1 MILIRY
7 LMVGVANTLVGLGTI
22 YFAMY
27 FLHFNVVQSNAIG
40 YSIGI
45 LLSFS
50 LNKTWT
56 FSSQDHI
63 TSSFIRY
70 LLVLGIGYA
79 ANLATVLYI
88 YSHFYLSPYV
98 AQAIGILPYTAI
110 GFLGS
115 RYFAFR
121 TQGRSSAAENKLSN
135 KAVFDK
141 KSVTPCMVDVSI
153 VVPCYN
159 EEAVLAETTK
169 RLADLLQQLI
179 IEGRITPSSR
189 VYYVDDGS
197 RDISVDVDLQDDLS
211 EIKEM
216 IEYYTA

>member
-7 LMVGVANTLVGLGTI
+7 LIVGVANTLVGLGTI

-27 FLHFNVVQSNAIG
+27 FLHFNVVQSNALG

-56 FSSQDHI
+56 FSSRDHI

-88 YSHFYLSPYV
+88 
-98 AQAIGILPYTAI
+98 
-110 GFLGS
+110 
-115 RYFAFR
+115 
-121 TQGRSSAAENKLSN
+121 
-135 KAVFDK
+135 
-141 KSVTPCMVDVSI
+141 
-153 VVPCYN
+153 
-159 EEAVLAETTK
+159 
-169 RLADLLQQLI
+169 
-179 IEGRITPSSR
+179 
-189 VYYVDDGS
+189 
-197 RDISVDVDLQDDLS
+197 
-211 EIKEM
+211 
-216 IEYYTA
+216 